1 MLKIEALQK
10 KRPLKVLFC
19 YSNSSIVKGYVNYF
33 NGPGIADFQGE
44 KGERVFE
51 MYGTTS
57 LYRVKTWLAFCN
69 ISGITG
75 GVRRKYL
82 NDEKFSPLKTPYPF
96 DAMVIEYTDTPGEN
110 GLTTV
115 KLLQDINAL
124 GLLNGFFIEREG
136 KQSFR
141 PPLTVVGVID
151 PLSKNRQLE
160 NLMKRGVREAIE
172 KPLDIEVMRRA
183 IFEAYNEVNAGTR
196 AHLKDGDQIEYDR
209 VDGSKEALTIVSKS
223 FQIPGNEVDIDM
235 TFQEGSFN
243 ILRGL
248 I

>member
-19 YSNSSIVKGYVNYF
+19 YSNSSIVKGYVNHF
-33 NGPGIADFQGE
+33 NGSGIADFKGE
-44 KGERVFE
+44 KGERAFE

-57 LYRVKTWLAFCN
+57 LYRTKTWLAFCN

-82 NDEKFSPLKTPYPF
+82 NDEKFSPLRTPYPF
-96 DAMVIEYTDTPGEN
+96 DVLVIEYKDTPEEN
-110 GLTTV
+110 DLTTV

-124 GLLNGFFIEREG
+124 GLLNGFLIEREG

-141 PPLTVVGVID
+141 PPLTIVAIID

-160 NLMKRGVREAIE
+160 NLMMRGVRATIE
-172 KPLDIEVMRRA
+172 KPLDTEVMRRT
-183 IFEAYNEVNAGTR
+183 IFETYNEVNVGMR

-223 FQIPGNEVDIDM
+223 FQIPGNEVEIDR

-243 ILRGL
+243 IVRTLL
-248 I
+248 